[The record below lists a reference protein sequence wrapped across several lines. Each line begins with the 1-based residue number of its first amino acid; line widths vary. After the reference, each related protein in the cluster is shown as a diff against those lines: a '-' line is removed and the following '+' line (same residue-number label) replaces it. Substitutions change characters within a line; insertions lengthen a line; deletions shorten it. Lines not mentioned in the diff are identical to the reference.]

1 MRKYIIMFIILFV
14 STVLYAR
21 EFETPMSPYQDNY
34 IIAGDN
40 DAQVKFQFSAKY
52 NILYPFNTGLYFG
65 YTQRSYWRIYD
76 ESSPF
81 VETNYM
87 PEAFYRFESGNNM
100 FKDYVIPYIDYIQVS
115 PIAHKS
121 NGRDELD
128 SRSINIYYGQIQA
141 SRGDVVNAGVN
152 VKVYGYYNKAKENK
166 DINDYNKNY
175 EADVFLKLRSKTVQ
189 YLDKEELHFRF
200 GGNPMDK
207 GWFAVEGRIRILST
221 YVQPKLFI
229 QYREGYDE
237 FMINYNEKQKSIR
250 AGFIF

>member
-1 MRKYIIMFIILFV
+1 MKKIIILLTFLV
-14 STVLYAR
+14 MTFSANAK
-21 EFETPMSPYQDNY
+21 EFKTPMSPYQDNY

-52 NILYPFNTGLYFG
+52 NLLYPFNTGIYFG
-65 YTQRSYWRIYD
+65 YTQRSYLRIYD

-87 PEAFYRFESGNNM
+87 PEAFYRFDSGDNM
-100 FKDYVIPYIDYIQVS
+100 FKNYVIPFVDYIQVS
-115 PIAHKS
+115 PVSHKS
-121 NGRDELD
+121 NGRNELN
-128 SRSINIYYGQIQA
+128 SRSINIYYGQIQM
-141 SRGDVVNAGVN
+141 SKGDILN
-152 VKVYGYYNKAKENK
+152 VGANIKVFGYYNKAKENK

-175 EADVFLKLRSKTVQ
+175 EADLFLKLRSKTVM
-189 YLDKEELHFRF
+189 YLDKEELHLKF
-200 GGNPMDK
+200 GGNPVNK
-207 GWFAVEGRIRILST
+207 GWFAVEARVRLLST

-237 FMINYNEKQKSIR
+237 FMINYNEKEKSIR